1 MLVNRERSALWL
13 AAVSLEIGLITVLA
27 VLLAPII
34 VFGFLS
40 EVSTG
45 QNILIVAGHVCVGL
59 SLICTIDL
67 LLILRRSRC
76 FPNSTGASFR
86 LWCSI
91 SGGVVAL
98 LFFVHSRLFET
109 IEDRWATG
117 QDFLDLACLLWIP
130 ISHLLISKFSGRR
143 LVG

>member
-1 MLVNRERSALWL
+1 MLVNRDRSALWL

-59 SLICTIDL
+59 SLICTI
-67 LLILRRSRC
+67 
-76 FPNSTGASFR
+76 
-86 LWCSI
+86 
-91 SGGVVAL
+91 
-98 LFFVHSRLFET
+98 
-109 IEDRWATG
+109 
-117 QDFLDLACLLWIP
+117 
-130 ISHLLISKFSGRR
+130 R
-143 LVG
+143 LVPVLQTDFIFG